1 MILPL
6 QLSSPYS
13 TDDSIKIKS
22 PFLLG
27 DFCFSLA
34 PLAASPANPPGW
46 GSGPVALCIV
56 NCYRFRRCGNGKDL
70 LVVDFVW
77 RKPPVFVGLH
87 GVLWKKWPYFDQY
100 TFILMCIWIW
110 YLHLYRNT
118 VLQQITQ
125 CSVLGRQHIT
135 HMFFS
140 SIDQMIYIM
149 YTGLLDMEIDLSF
162 LKISIAKISIAHT
175 TLWRSLERLV
185 FFSISVICYLT
196 GGHSK
201 GFVLKDGGTTS
212 VCEFVTK
219 NDKPTLPEGI

>member
-1 MILPL
+1 MSKGCP
-6 QLSSPYS
+6 SSPKRNAKVHFGSKMKPFDQFRWAIGSPKKDDSIKTGWFFHYHYPPP

-118 VLQQITQ
+118 VLKF
-125 CSVLGRQHIT
+125 CNKSHSVLFWDVNILRICFFQHWPDDI
-135 HMFFS
+135 HHVYRFVR
-140 SIDQMIYIM
+140 Y
-149 YTGLLDMEIDLSF
+149 GN
-162 LKISIAKISIAHT
+162 
-175 TLWRSLERLV
+175 WLV
-185 FFSISVICYLT
+185 FPQ
-196 GGHSK
+196 
-201 GFVLKDGGTTS
+201 
-212 VCEFVTK
+212 
-219 NDKPTLPEGI
+219 N